1 MLEHGYRSVYVA
13 PLLYQDRLLGT
24 LTLKSTRP
32 GALNALNTA
41 NLVPVL
47 PLFAVALNRSLE
59 QLNQKIQAVIK
70 EEFTAI
76 HSSVEWRFQ
85 QAALHYIQ
93 HKDEGFRPGTHC
105 VSTSLSSFRR
115 F

>member
-13 PLLYQDRLLGT
+13 PLFYQDRLLGT
-24 LTLKSTRP
+24 LALKSTRP

-41 NLVPVL
+41 NLLPVL

-59 QLNQKIQAVIK
+59 ELNQKIQAVIK

-76 HSSVEWRFQ
+76 HPSVEWRFQ
-85 QAALHYIQ
+85 QRRPALY
-93 HKDEGFRPGTHC
+93 PA
-105 VSTSLSSFRR
+105 
-115 F
+115 